1 VDLGGELEGAG
12 IKARVIGIGGFA
24 SVRVE
29 EEDAGKAVRI
39 AKGLGLAAWR
49 RADAPAWLRVANPRF
64 GPVVAMAPRGT
75 AIVYRGLVLTG
86 FHGHSPDVPE
96 MAAILVAAGRGV
108 APGTRLPEIRNVD
121 VAPTVL
127 RLLDVAVPGW
137 MEGRPIPGL
146 SER

>member
-1 VDLGGELEGAG
+1 
-12 IKARVIGIGGFA
+12 
-24 SVRVE
+24 
-29 EEDAGKAVRI
+29 
-39 AKGLGLAAWR
+39 
-49 RADAPAWLRVANPRF
+49 
-64 GPVVAMAPRGT
+64 M
-75 AIVYRGLVLTG
+75 LTG

-127 RLLDVAVPGW
+127 RLLDVAVPSW

-146 SER
+146 SAR